1 MAIMVTGGAG
11 FIGSHL
17 CEFLLNCNQEVVAID
32 DLSTGSMSNID
43 HLSDYSSFRFKE
55 GSINDESLMKSVIE
69 KCDIIYHLAA
79 SVGVKLI
86 VDKPLEA
93 MENNV
98 FGTENVL
105 KYALKDK
112 KKVLITSSSEV
123 YGRNN
128 SVPFSE
134 NDDRVFGSVY
144 STRWGYAL
152 SKSMDEFLAINYYTE
167 KHLPTVV
174 SRLFNTVG
182 PRQTGQYGMVV
193 PRLVEQ
199 AINSEPLT
207 VYGDGNQSRCFTHVE
222 DVVKG
227 LVGLMESSKTVG
239 EVFNIGSDDEIT
251 IHELAEKIIYLTGST
266 STIQF
271 VSYDQVYGKRFED
284 MQRRVPDIS
293 RIKKVIGFEP
303 KVGIDKIIKD
313 VVDYFRK
320 NKY

>member
-1 MAIMVTGGAG
+1 
-11 FIGSHL
+11 
-17 CEFLLNCNQEVVAID
+17 
-32 DLSTGSMSNID
+32 
-43 HLSDYSSFRFKE
+43 
-55 GSINDESLMKSVIE
+55 
-69 KCDIIYHLAA
+69 
-79 SVGVKLI
+79 
-86 VDKPLEA
+86 
-93 MENNV
+93 
-98 FGTENVL
+98 
-105 KYALKDK
+105 
-112 KKVLITSSSEV
+112 
-123 YGRNN
+123 
-128 SVPFSE
+128 
-134 NDDRVFGSVY
+134 
-144 STRWGYAL
+144 
-152 SKSMDEFLAINYYTE
+152 MDEFLAINYYTE

-193 PRLVEQ
+193 PRLVKQ

-293 RIKKVIGFEP
+293 RIKKVIDFEP

>member
-17 CEFLLNCNQEVVAID
+17 CEFLLNCNQKVVAID

-55 GSINDESLMKSVIE
+55 GSISDESLMKSVIE

-152 SKSMDEFLAINYYTE
+152 SKSMDEFLAMLNSFVNLTPKSFKVLDHRHDGQDHNY
-167 KHLPTVV
+167 P
-174 SRLFNTVG
+174 
-182 PRQTGQYGMVV
+182 Q
-193 PRLVEQ
+193 
-199 AINSEPLT
+199 
-207 VYGDGNQSRCFTHVE
+207 
-222 DVVKG
+222 KG
-227 LVGLMESSKTVG
+227 T
-239 EVFNIGSDDEIT
+239 T
-251 IHELAEKIIYLTGST
+251 
-266 STIQF
+266 
-271 VSYDQVYGKRFED
+271 
-284 MQRRVPDIS
+284 
-293 RIKKVIGFEP
+293 
-303 KVGIDKIIKD
+303 
-313 VVDYFRK
+313 
-320 NKY
+320 